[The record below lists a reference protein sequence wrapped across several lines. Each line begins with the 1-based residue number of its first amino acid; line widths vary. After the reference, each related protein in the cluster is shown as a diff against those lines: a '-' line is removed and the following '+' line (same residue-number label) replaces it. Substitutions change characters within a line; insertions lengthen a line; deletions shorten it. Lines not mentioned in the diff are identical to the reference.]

1 MKCESSDDKCTKFKD
16 LVFIFFNNYYKVFR
30 YVSDE
35 KFAPIADPNQ
45 IPWGLKPK
53 GDVSEWYFNSPNMDN
68 INGIAFSAEKMQL
81 FMVSKNA
88 LYSTSVDL
96 SATGLKWSKVS
107 ESPQLSYI
115 LGGFKSGNDILFN
128 KNESPESV
136 LLKYDQNGKQSEKV

>member
-1 MKCESSDDKCTKFKD
+1 
-16 LVFIFFNNYYKVFR
+16 LVFVFFNNYYKVFR

-35 KFAPIADPNQ
+35 KFAPVADPNQ

-53 GDVSEWYFNSPNMDN
+53 GDVSEWYFSSPNMEN
-68 INGIAFSAEKMQL
+68 INGIAFSVKKMQL

-88 LYSTSVDL
+88 LYSTSVDV
-96 SATGLKWSKVS
+96 SATGLKWSKIS
-107 ESPQLSYI
+107 ESPQLFNI

-128 KNESPESV
+128 KNESPESL